1 MTEPPIVAPPNWA
14 PTPPAR
20 ETDHARIVRLFKEDV
35 WNAKEIIRFWAGRS
49 DKTQNVRNSATA
61 TVRVI
66 FGKIPKLQSMH
77 RLDDGT
83 VAELN
88 AFGAVWQDG
97 NGSWT
102 QSKPLIAALNDRLMD
117 LEP

>member
-1 MTEPPIVAPPNWA
+1 MTEPPIVGPPNWA
-14 PTPPAR
+14 PAPPAR

-49 DKTQNVRNSATA
+49 DKPQLALNSAAA
-61 TVRVI
+61 TVRNMLATV
-66 FGKIPKLQSMH
+66 PRLQAMR
-77 RLDDGT
+77 RLDAGSA
-83 VAELN
+83 AEFT
-88 AFGAVWQDG
+88 AFAAVWQDG

-102 QSKPLIAALNDRLMD
+102 RSKPLIAAINDRMMD